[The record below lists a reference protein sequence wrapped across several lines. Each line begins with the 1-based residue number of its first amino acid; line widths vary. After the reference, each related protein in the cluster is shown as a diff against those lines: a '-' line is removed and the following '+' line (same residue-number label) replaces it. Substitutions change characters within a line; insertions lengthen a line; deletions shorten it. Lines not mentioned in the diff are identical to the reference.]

1 MLQIAVCDDSPRDLN
16 TFIALL
22 QQYLQRHPETTAQ
35 IIAFENGEEM
45 LSKVKEGNVYDIVFL
60 DIIMPAPDGIETGW
74 RLRALGSNSLLIY
87 LTCSKEYAIDSY
99 DVRAYHYLLKPIDTE
114 KLYQV
119 LDAAVAKC
127 LQQKKEY
134 IIVHNAEGAHRIFL
148 GQILYIER
156 CGRSMRYVCENESIQ
171 TRALRMSF
179 RDAVR
184 VFVDDPR
191 FHLCGASFLLNLT
204 HITTIHGQE
213 VCMDNGIVV
222 TIPRVAAS
230 ALKRAWGQFWL
241 EKDRS

>member
-35 IIAFENGEEM
+35 IVAFENGEEM

-114 KLYQV
+114 SFIKCLMLQSLNVYNRKKNTLLCIMQRERTV
-119 LDAAVAKC
+119 YFLDKFFILNAVADQCDMFVKTNPFKHVHCEC
-127 LQQKKEY
+127 LFETRCVY
-134 IIVHNAEGAHRIFL
+134 LWMIHVFIFVA
-148 GQILYIER
+148 Q
-156 CGRSMRYVCENESIQ
+156 
-171 TRALRMSF
+171 
-179 RDAVR
+179 
-184 VFVDDPR
+184 VFY
-191 FHLCGASFLLNLT
+191 
-204 HITTIHGQE
+204 
-213 VCMDNGIVV
+213 
-222 TIPRVAAS
+222 
-230 ALKRAWGQFWL
+230 
-241 EKDRS
+241 